1 MPSPNVISVKSYG
14 WQAIALAKAV
24 RQSAKRDGG
33 PGNPSALVFVS
44 PPLLT
49 VHYVYQIQS
58 VDYPEEF
65 YTGSTDNLKARL
77 DSHDAG
83 RSPHT
88 AKHKPWRLVTYHA
101 YANRE
106 KALDLEAYLKSGS
119 GRAFT
124 KCHLR

>member
-1 MPSPNVISVKSYG
+1 
-14 WQAIALAKAV
+14 
-24 RQSAKRDGG
+24 
-33 PGNPSALVFVS
+33 
-44 PPLLT
+44 

-77 DSHDAG
+77 DSHNAG

-88 AKHKPWRLVTYHA
+88 AKHKPWRLITYHA
-101 YANRE
+101 FANRE
-106 KALDLEAYLKSGS
+106 KALDFEAYLKSGS

>member
-1 MPSPNVISVKSYG
+1 
-14 WQAIALAKAV
+14 
-24 RQSAKRDGG
+24 
-33 PGNPSALVFVS
+33 
-44 PPLLT
+44 

-101 YANRE
+101 FANRE
-106 KALDLEAYLKSGS
+106 KALDFEAYLKNRLRPCFHQMSS
-119 GRAFT
+119 PVKASPPLALPIAFKPLHRRSAVHGDLIT
-124 KCHLR
+124 